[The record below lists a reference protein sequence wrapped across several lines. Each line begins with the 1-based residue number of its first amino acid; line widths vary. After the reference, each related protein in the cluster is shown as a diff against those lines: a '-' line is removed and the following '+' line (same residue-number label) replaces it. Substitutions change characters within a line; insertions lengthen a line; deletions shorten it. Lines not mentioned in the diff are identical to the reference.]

1 MSIELI
7 LVSIAYIPLFYMM
20 VRNNWVCSELLR
32 LIRDDLEK
40 FNMMPSYDY
49 IFYKFW
55 VWDINKFIL
64 LKQNT

>member
-1 MSIELI
+1 MGIELI
-7 LVSIAYIPLFYMM
+7 LVSIAYISLFYMM